1 MINYMLNGK
10 VMIIWLI
17 DRLIKRYH
25 YIKSII
31 FQNDIVLT
39 KTK

>member
-17 DRLIKRYH
+17 DRLIKRYY